1 MNANSFGTSSTDQL
15 MLGDRVTQVTA
26 DTGSTV
32 TTYFQHIL
40 NAVLMFHT
48 FVQFLPSLYST
59 QLSELGRSVVNLC
72 SIVPGGLVCFFPSYE
87 HERNAFAFWQ
97 QSGILDSISK
107 KKQVRMCVWLQA
119 LCTLPGAM
127 CFISLVLFLF
137 VVTPVDYCP
146 CLWTGMCSFL
156 VWTVTDVMSCHWV
169 SVCCLLLANWVDLHT
184 PEMFISGTSTWQG
197 VRLNELQT
205 WLTFY
210 VCTLFRCWV
219 VCACTILPSLL
230 ATSRSSGSPDWHRSW
245 TQCSLSMQD
254 APRCGVDVLA
264 HQ

>member
-1 MNANSFGTSSTDQL
+1 
-15 MLGDRVTQVTA
+15 
-26 DTGSTV
+26 
-32 TTYFQHIL
+32 
-40 NAVLMFHT
+40 MFHT

-127 CFISLVLFLF
+127 CFISLVLFIF

-156 VWTVTDVMSCHWV
+156 VWTVTDAVSCHWV
-169 SVCCLLLANWVDLHT
+169 SVCCLLLAIGLICTHQRCSSVEPQLGKGFVWMSSRHDSLFMYVLYSGVELCVHALSYHHCLQPVDL
-184 PEMFISGTSTWQG
+184 QG
-197 VRLNELQT
+197 AQT
-205 WLTFY
+205 GIAAGHSAHS
-210 VCTLFRCWV
+210 VCKMRQGAVW
-219 VCACTILPSLL
+219 
-230 ATSRSSGSPDWHRSW
+230 
-245 TQCSLSMQD
+245 MY
-254 APRCGVDVLA
+254 
-264 HQ
+264 

>member
-119 LCTLPGAM
+119 LCTLP
-127 CFISLVLFLF
+127 L
-137 VVTPVDYCP
+137 
-146 CLWTGMCSFL
+146 
-156 VWTVTDVMSCHWV
+156 
-169 SVCCLLLANWVDLHT
+169 DLHT
-184 PEMFISGTSTWQG
+184 
-197 VRLNELQT
+197 
-205 WLTFY
+205 
-210 VCTLFRCWV
+210 
-219 VCACTILPSLL
+219 
-230 ATSRSSGSPDWHRSW
+230 
-245 TQCSLSMQD
+245 
-254 APRCGVDVLA
+254 
-264 HQ
+264 